1 MCQFYVDGEQSNYS
15 RYPIRPWTPA
25 GTYIVIFMFY
35 PPCPLT
41 SISLIYAHACRSVPI
56 NEVIMHNQAL
66 IVTTEKYTNHDT
78 IYYHHPRGRQTEL
91 TPSRYSC
98 ASFNLCVSV
107 YVKQRASKKPQSHH
121 KLSYQRNPPRDNW
134 PVLSA
139 PNTPNKVLKSFSY
152 YLQ

>member
-1 MCQFYVDGEQSNYS
+1 MCQFYVEGEQSNYS

-25 GTYIVIFMFY
+25 GAYIVIFMFY

-41 SISLIYAHACRSVPI
+41 SISLIYVYACRSVPM

-107 YVKQRASKKPQSHH
+107 YTLNKEPA
-121 KLSYQRNPPRDNW
+121 RNPNYTTNCRTNAILH
-134 PVLSA
+134 VIIGQ
-139 PNTPNKVLKSFSY
+139 FSVHRT
-152 YLQ
+152 LQTKC